1 MTEIIVLG
9 AGCFWCT
16 EAVFSRMEGVVRVE
30 SGYAGGETLNPTY
43 EAVSVGTTGH
53 AEVVEVEYNPEKITL
68 EKILEAF
75 FKIHDPTNE
84 EGQGADIGPQ
94 YRSIILYTT
103 EEQEEV
109 IKKHLE
115 EEAQDWEDS
124 IVTQVKKL
132 DVFYPAESEHKKYYE
147 SHKEQPYCQVV
158 IKPKLVKLGLE

>member
-1 MTEIIVLG
+1 MTEKIVLG
-9 AGCFWCT
+9 GGCFWCV

-43 EAVSVGTTGH
+43 EAVSAGTTGH
-53 AEVVEVEYNPEKITL
+53 AEVVEVEYDPSIISLK
-68 EKILEAF
+68 KILEVF

-109 IKKHLE
+109 IKKYLE
-115 EEAQDWEDS
+115 KESEDWEEP

-132 DVFYPAESEHKKYYE
+132 DVFYPAESEHKNYYDN
-147 SHKEQPYCQVV
+147 HQDQPYCQIV
-158 IKPKLVKLGLE
+158 IKPKLEKMGLK